1 MYISYGR
8 WRETGFEE
16 AGDPDRDVFVCHL
29 RQWSR
34 SPAGEYMLA
43 EDALVGGPGRLQ
55 MTLGCHPL
63 RGEVLDLDVPQARV
77 NVGARLDGRVDVP
90 QIIVREVLRVW
101 LRCSDVMLPWVGRRR
116 GNGIGGFGV
125 VLG

>member
-1 MYISYGR
+1 
-8 WRETGFEE
+8 
-16 AGDPDRDVFVCHL
+16 
-29 RQWSR
+29 
-34 SPAGEYMLA
+34 MLA

-90 QIIVREVLRVW
+90 QIVVREVLVCERLRLLPAAWVPPPRPPAILPELLNARHGRLPDPRPRVRRRLSVRW
-101 LRCSDVMLPWVGRRR
+101 LDWVRAAPLSWGRR
-116 GNGIGGFGV
+116 
-125 VLG
+125 